1 METLEASSFM
11 WYANISP
18 GNFANT
24 FTFCFLFNLL
34 NFIIYNN
41 THTISHKLSFYLYFR
56 KSDDAALS
64 YFVHIVQI
72 KQVTQITNCLI
83 FTLIRNTCFL
93 RYLAHL
99 IVFIEALNCNPFY
112 EETGHINLC
121 WAFHGF
127 YNF

>member
-1 METLEASSFM
+1 MR
-11 WYANISP
+11 YAKISP
-18 GNFANT
+18 GNVANI
-24 FTFCFLFNLL
+24 FTFCFLSSVNNLL

-41 THTISHKLSFYLYFR
+41 SHTISHKLSFYLHFR

-64 YFVHIVQI
+64 YIAHILQI
-72 KQVTQITNCLI
+72 KKVTQITKCLI
-83 FTLIRNTCFL
+83 FTLIRNSCFL

-99 IVFIEALNCNPFY
+99 IVFIEALHCNPFY

-121 WAFHGF
+121 LAFHGF